1 MSVGYPKPVQPATD
15 QTEDTAQAKS
25 RQTRQVRRVA
35 KKLTGYWDA
44 TQEKVP
50 APVLRVLL
58 TLPWLLRRMPVPPW
72 VAVVL
77 ILLRRH
83 RRRARRKAALAANP
97 QSR

>member
-1 MSVGYPKPVQPATD
+1 MGYPKAVQPATD
-15 QTEDTAQAKS
+15 QTADTAQAK
-25 RQTRQVRRVA
+25 RRHVRRVA
-35 KKLTGYWDA
+35 RKLTGYWDS

-83 RRRARRKAALAANP
+83 RRRARRKAALATANT
-97 QSR
+97 QRS